1 MKAAAARP
9 VSRDAYGALLLV
21 LAAPALV
28 PGFGILAAPLSG
40 LAGILLGAQLTL
52 GHRMPWVP
60 LRVRAWMAGAPLGP
74 RLSLWLQDLLRPLL
88 RLPAPGLPRVLAG
101 LTVAWS
107 SLLLA
112 LPLAFVPFSN
122 VAPALA
128 LGLVGAGLVVRK
140 SLLSWLGM
148 ALSGGYTALLFVLGE
163 ALLLASQELISR
175 FL

>member
-1 MKAAAARP
+1 MSAAAARP

-28 PGFGILAAPLSG
+28 PGLGVLAAPLSG
-40 LAGILLGAQLTL
+40 LAGILLGAQLVL
-52 GHRMPWVP
+52 GRRTPWVP
-60 LRVRAWMAGAPLGP
+60 ARVRAWMAAVPLGP
-74 RLSLWLQDLLRPLL
+74 RLSLWLQERLRPLL

-107 SLLLA
+107 SLLLV
-112 LPLAFVPFSN
+112 LPLAFVPFGN
-122 VAPALA
+122 VVPALA
-128 LGLVGAGLVVRK
+128 LGLVGAGLAVRK

-148 ALSGGYTALLFVLGE
+148 ALSGGYTALLIVLGE
-163 ALLLASQELISR
+163 ALLLAAQGLLSR